1 VPGMVIRC
9 SERSLTK
16 WQLVSIKKFVLKWVR
31 IDPIFSK
38 TAMSL
43 YLKDLIFTG
52 KLEMVIGS
60 MFRSKQSGR
69 RIPKEFLL

>member
-1 VPGMVIRC
+1 
-9 SERSLTK
+9 
-16 WQLVSIKKFVLKWVR
+16 VSIKKFVLKWVR

-52 KLEMVIGS
+52 KLEMMIGS